1 MLLDVICMNIETE
14 IFKKAHVNFDKLE
27 DYGFIKKGGEYK
39 YSKIFMEGAFRAD
52 IIVDS
57 KGVLTG
63 KVIDL
68 AFNEEYI
75 SLRIENNNG
84 KFVTSVRKEY
94 KNILEDI
101 KNNCFENN
109 YFIFPQANR
118 ITKLIIETYGD
129 NPEYAWEKSPGF
141 GIFRNPNNKK
151 WYALIMNIDK
161 SKLSSKENGEVE
173 IINVKT
179 ESTKISNL
187 LKKQGFFPA
196 YHMNKQNWLSIIL
209 DDTIE
214 DAEIFNYIKESHKYT
229 EKAEEWIIPAN
240 PKYFDVISYIESLG
254 IFSWK
259 QPKNINLNDIVY
271 IYLGAPYS
279 AILYKCKVRELDL
292 YDEPENPVM
301 NLELIKKYN
310 PKDYTFDKL
319 KTLGVKSVRSPRRI
333 SKQLSEAL
341 KEE

>member
-1 MLLDVICMNIETE
+1 MNIETE

-27 DYGFIKKGGEYK
+27 KYGFIKKSGEYK

-84 KFVTSVRKEY
+84 KFVSNVRKEY

-129 NPEYAWEKSPGF
+129 NPEYAWEKFPGF

-151 WYALIMNIDK
+151 WYALIMSIDK

-179 ESTKISNL
+179 DSTKISNL
-187 LKKQGFFPA
+187 LKKQGFYPA
-196 YHMNKQNWLSIIL
+196 YHMNKQNWISIIL

-214 DAEIFNYIKESHKYT
+214 DDEIFNYIKESHKYT

-279 AILYKCKVRELDL
+279 AILYKCKVREFDL